1 MNEGGIKLVLNLEL
15 LAELVAFQ
23 QYGTLSATAEHLM
36 ITQPSVT
43 RGMRRLEAD
52 LGVTL
57 FDRRVSNHITLTDTG
72 ALAATEAQK
81 LLAASDRFAE
91 TVHNYD
97 NAQHEMTVASVA
109 PGPIRF
115 VDEIHSQLP
124 GQLTLSHTSMTA
136 DQVIPALQ
144 TFKARLVFTNTE
156 IMTDEIE
163 SLYLGTESIGLGID
177 KFNPL
182 AQRQAVTFNDLTGM
196 SFLVV
201 QDIGPWKKIVEDNI
215 PDAAFL
221 YQADLGAMS
230 QISRYSNFPFFF
242 SNLTQATSATAAR
255 FDNDTRNRV
264 PIEDLHNQLEFYGT
278 YLKRD
283 RQTIRPLLQKISQL
297 WPA

>member
-1 MNEGGIKLVLNLEL
+1 MVLNLEL

-57 FDRRVSNHITLTDTG
+57 FDRRVSNHITLTETG
-72 ALAATEAQK
+72 MLAATEAQK
-81 LLAASDRFAE
+81 LLAASDLFTE
-91 TVHNYD
+91 TVRNYD
-97 NAQHEMTVASVA
+97 GAQHEITVVSVA

-124 GQLTLSHTSMTA
+124 GHLTLGHTSITA

-144 TFKARLVFTNTE
+144 TFKARLVFTTTE
-156 IMTDEIE
+156 IMTDEVE

-242 SNLTQATSATAAR
+242 SNLTQATAATAAR
-255 FDNDTRNRV
+255 FDNDTRNMV
-264 PIEDLHNQLEFYGT
+264 PIDDPHNKLEFYGT

-283 RQTIRPLLQKISQL
+283 HQTMRPLLQKISQL

>member
-1 MNEGGIKLVLNLEL
+1 MALNLEL

-57 FDRRVSNHITLTDTG
+57 FDRRVSNHITLNATG
-72 ALAATEAQK
+72 VLAATEAQK
-81 LLAASDRFAE
+81 LLAASARFTE
-91 TVHNYD
+91 TVLNYD
-97 NAQHEMTVASVA
+97 NAQHEIPVASIA
-109 PGPIRF
+109 PGPTRF
-115 VDEIHSQLP
+115 VDEIKFQLP
-124 GQLTLSHTSMTA
+124 AQLTLSHVNITA
-136 DQVIPALQ
+136 DQVISTLQ
-144 TFKARLVFTNTE
+144 TFKARLVFTDTE

-163 SLYLGTESIGLGID
+163 SLYLGTESLGLGID

-201 QDIGPWKKIVEDNI
+201 QAIGPWKKIVEDNI
-215 PDAAFL
+215 PDASFL
-221 YQADLGAMS
+221 YQADLSAMS

-242 SNLTQATSATAAR
+242 SNLTQATKATATR
-255 FDNDTRNRV
+255 FDNDARNMV
-264 PIEDLHNQLEFYGT
+264 PIDDPQNKLEFYGA

-283 RQTIRPLLQKISQL
+283 RQTMRPLLQKISQL